1 MSFTRFHDDE
11 CRIAKKNLETSSIND
26 YIFNVPGNMN
36 SHSVFFSDPHIRM
49 QRSGGHIYR
58 NMIGVEN
65 ELKGMNISINNK
77 DCENYKSHS
86 QSYYMK
92 TGVSNQEH
100 DISEETRETHPI
112 FHYRE
117 MSTYFPEYPLLDPQ
131 EHVEEM
137 FESNLDT
144 NLLEKDYYN
153 LKTYK
158 KI

>member
-11 CRIAKKNLETSSIND
+11 CRIAKRNMETSAMND
-26 YIFNVPGNMN
+26 YVFNVPGNLN
-36 SHSVFFSDPHIRM
+36 SQSVYFSDPHMRM
-49 QRSGGHIYR
+49 QKTGGPIYR
-58 NMIGVEN
+58 NMIGIEN
-65 ELKGMNISINNK
+65 ELKGLKMSINNK
-77 DCENYKSHS
+77 DSENYKSHS
-86 QSYYMK
+86 SSYYMK
-92 TGVSNQEH
+92 TGVSNKDDEVV
-100 DISEETRETHPI
+100 EESRASHPV

-131 EHVEEM
+131 EHVEQM

-153 LKTYK
+153 LKMYK